1 MRLFKIRRARKSRVS
16 QELYKIGGGPRM
28 GNLLRETP
36 YSEIS
41 AALETLDRLGVTRN
55 DLASLRAN
63 NGNNTLTTELKRV
76 FDENRIQIMQFLSNP
91 SVCICPIYRDK
102 GRSFQHDLGYPL
114 SSRKEFFNKKKKI
127 VCPQCGS
134 GAEVHGPWCS
144 KSKTKNCTCFPD
156 LSVRL

>member
-102 GRSFQHDLGYPL
+102 GRSFQHDLGQP
-114 SSRKEFFNKKKKI
+114 R
-127 VCPQCGS
+127 
-134 GAEVHGPWCS
+134 
-144 KSKTKNCTCFPD
+144 
-156 LSVRL
+156 